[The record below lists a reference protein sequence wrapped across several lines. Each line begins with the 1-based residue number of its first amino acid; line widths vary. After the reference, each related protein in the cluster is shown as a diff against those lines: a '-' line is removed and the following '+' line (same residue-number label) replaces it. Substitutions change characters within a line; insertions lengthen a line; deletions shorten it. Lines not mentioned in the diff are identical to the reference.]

1 MCQVVLNDYCKPKDK
16 KAGRT
21 WLSLLVLIGTASC
34 GGGGGDAGPAPAPSP
49 TPAPPSAVTF
59 TFPVVSSTTNPQ
71 GCLREDGKGGVSAV
85 TYYVNNAMNNAV
97 DLVVLRCDST
107 SGRRLV
113 SSRPSSSP
121 RLRHIDAA
129 GTIVA
134 SFTDGAGD
142 LSTLIAMLPGSNQAI
157 ELAAASMSY
166 PPSEFIAVVDD
177 RVLYISRNAGRAT
190 LVSVTIAQS
199 PTVTVLG
206 EVTGDILAHDRLIGG
221 RVFWAAVA
229 AGANPTIEYF
239 GIRPDGNDRLS
250 LRSAQL
256 PPNPSVLIK
265 VIAVLRDREIVFA
278 ERTALS
284 AVPSVRMVAVDTS
297 GSDLLI
303 VEAATDHAFVVRG
316 TSDRI
321 VFLGGYP
328 NRPPSILTDVNA
340 ERGNLSIRTLQV
352 ALFTN
357 RLIGFSQGRL
367 YLSES
372 VSATQTQ
379 NVAWLGEGGTAPNN
393 VLTGIRQSYFVTDQ
407 AIAYGRSVT
416 NSPPVNYAGSDLN
429 GRNERRTG
437 NVSAFPDDAPFW
449 AGNRIFYIK
458 DRNTLANHV
467 AAFDLTTGTESVVYQ
482 PVPAQDRLRF
492 FRVGGR
498 LIMWNEEPGAASG
511 WIDSVD
517 LDGNDRLRLD
527 QSPDPSVLPQP
538 F

>member
-1 MCQVVLNDYCKPKDK
+1 MRQVLLKGTKF
-16 KAGRT
+16 GRT
-21 WLSLLVLIGTASC
+21 WLSLLFLVGTSSC
-34 GGGGGDAGPAPAPSP
+34 GGGGGDAGLAPAP
-49 TPAPPSAVTF
+49 TPAPPTSIAF
-59 TFPVVSSTTNPQ
+59 SFPVVSSTTIPQ
-71 GCLREDGKGGVSAV
+71 GCIREDGKSGVSAV
-85 TYYVNNAMNNAV
+85 IHYVQNVVNNAV

-113 SSRPSSSP
+113 SSRPSISP

-134 SFTDGAGD
+134 SFADGAGE
-142 LSTLIAMLPGSNQAI
+142 LATLVAMLPGSNQAI
-157 ELAAASMSY
+157 ELAARSMPY
-166 PPSEFIAVVDD
+166 PPNEFIAVVNN
-177 RVLYISRNAGRAT
+177 RALYISRSSGRAT
-190 LVSVTIAQS
+190 LVSVTIAQT

-221 RVFWAAVA
+221 RVFGAAIA
-229 AGANPTIEYF
+229 TGANQTIEYF
-239 GIRPDGNDRLS
+239 SVRPDGSDRLS

-256 PPNPSVLIK
+256 PPNPLAAMN
-265 VIAVLRDREIVFA
+265 VIAVLRDREVVFV

-284 AVPSVRMVAVDTS
+284 AVPSVRMAAVDVS

-303 VEAATDHAFVVRG
+303 AEASAERSLVVPG

-328 NRPPSILTDVNA
+328 NRPGSILTDVNA
-340 ERGNLSIRTLQV
+340 ERGNLSIRMLQLS
-352 ALFTN
+352 LFTD
-357 RLIGFSQGRL
+357 RLLGFSQGRL

-372 VSATQTQ
+372 VLATQTQ

-393 VLTGIRQSYFVTDQ
+393 VLAGIRQSYFVTDQ
-407 AIAYGRSVT
+407 AIGYGRAVT
-416 NSPPVNYAGSDLN
+416 DSPPVIYAGSDLN
-429 GRNERRTG
+429 GRNERRTA
-437 NVSAFPDDAPFW
+437 NVSAFPSDAPFW